1 MLVIISPAKTLDFN
15 KINKNLP
22 ITKPEFLRE
31 AKILVNELKNYDL
44 FSLSKLMKISDK
56 LATLNKDRF
65 EKWTDS
71 LENSRQC
78 LIAFKGD
85 VYNGIDV
92 GSFNEEDFFYT
103 NEHLRILSGLY
114 GVLNPFDGINPY
126 RLEMGI
132 KLKFNKYRNLYD
144 YWDNK
149 LIKRIIKDI
158 EKTENNILVNL
169 ASYEYFK
176 SIEDIKK
183 LNPTIKIV
191 TPIFKEY
198 KNGEYKIISIKA
210 KRARG
215 LMTAFIMKNKI
226 NNIDNIKKFDLEGY
240 EFNEILSNNEEI
252 IFTRHNEK

>member
-1 MLVIISPAKTLDFN
+1 MLVIISPSKTLDFN
-15 KINKNLP
+15 KTNKNLP
-22 ITKPEFLRE
+22 MTKPKFLRE
-31 AKILVNELKNYDL
+31 AKILVNELKKYDS

-85 VYNGIDV
+85 VFNGIDV

-114 GVLNPFDGINPY
+114 GLLNPFDGINLY

-132 KLKFNKYRNLYD
+132 KFIFNNYKNLYE

-149 LIKRIIKDI
+149 LINKILKDI
-158 EKTENNILVNL
+158 SKTENNILVNL

-183 LNPTIKIV
+183 LNPNIKIV

-215 LMTAFIMKNKI
+215 LMTAFIMKNQI
-226 NNIDNIKKFDLEGY
+226 NNVDNIKKFDLEGY
-240 EFNEILSNNEEI
+240 KFDENLSNNEDLV
-252 IFTRHNEK
+252 FTRHNEE